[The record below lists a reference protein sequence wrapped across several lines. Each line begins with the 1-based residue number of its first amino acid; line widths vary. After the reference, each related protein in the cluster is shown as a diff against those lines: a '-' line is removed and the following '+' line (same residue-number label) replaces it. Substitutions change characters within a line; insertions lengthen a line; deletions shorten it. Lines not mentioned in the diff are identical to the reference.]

1 MKPLYVK
8 CPHCKEVSELFL
20 GSEAYMIV
28 LNCPSCNSALMY
40 YYGKTF
46 EIDESEIE
54 KIQGN
59 LQMTTVQGILK
70 NISARES
77 SRQQTVTLSKGAE
90 SRPSHKAGAPVRE
103 SALIEDDITNL
114 KIELALVKDINDFIE
129 GM

>member
-8 CPHCKEVSELFL
+8 CPQCKEISELLL

-28 LNCPSCNSALMY
+28 LNCPACNAALMY

-46 EIDESEIE
+46 EIEKSEME

-70 NISARES
+70 GIHAREQGKSTS
-77 SRQQTVTLSKGAE
+77 STSTATE
-90 SRPSHKAGAPVRE
+90 HPPTHKAGTPVRE
-103 SALIEDDITNL
+103 EPFAEDDITNL
-114 KIELALVKDINDFIE
+114 KIELALAKDVGEFVKSL
-129 GM
+129 

>member
-1 MKPLYVK
+1 MKPLHVK

-28 LNCPSCNSALMY
+28 LNCPSCNAALMY

-46 EIDESEIE
+46 EIDEGEVE

-70 NISARES
+70 NIHARE
-77 SRQQTVTLSKGAE
+77 TGKTHTLPVTKHADV
-90 SRPSHKAGAPVRE
+90 RPTHKAGAPVRE
-103 SALIEDDITNL
+103 GNFDGDDITNL
-114 KIELALVKDINDFIE
+114 KIELAMAKDVEDFIKN
-129 GM
+129 M